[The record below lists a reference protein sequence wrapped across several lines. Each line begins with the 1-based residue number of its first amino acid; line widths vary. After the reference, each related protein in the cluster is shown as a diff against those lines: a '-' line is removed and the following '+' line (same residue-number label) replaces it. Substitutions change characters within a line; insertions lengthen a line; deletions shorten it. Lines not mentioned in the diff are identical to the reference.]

1 MSAPQRYVAFLRAIN
16 VGGRVVKMPELKKI
30 FEGLGFLDVTTFI
43 ASGNVIFSS
52 PIKDTAK
59 LEKTI
64 ERALHESL
72 GYEVTTF
79 VRSIEEISAVADH
92 QPFVELRKNPKA
104 GTLYIGFLPASPTAA
119 ACRAVKKLSCDSDQL
134 VINGRELYWMS
145 RTSFSQSNIS
155 GALLERT
162 LKMPAT
168 VRNVNTVRRLAAKYA
183 LVFALCVLTTSLL
196 TGQRQNAATRPVVG
210 RSVVATTFGI
220 VAASQPLA
228 ARAGVQILERGG
240 NAIDA
245 AIAANA
251 TIGLMEPTGNGIGG
265 DLFIIYYDA
274 KTGTVHGLNSSG
286 WAPSGLT
293 VDVLAAKGIKTM
305 PQRGI
310 HSVTVPGV
318 VAGWDAMRSK
328 FGSKP
333 FSELLAPAIYYAEH
347 GFPLSERIASG
358 WANSVKMHSEH
369 PNSRKTYL
377 IDGTRA
383 PKAGEVFR
391 NPDLAGSL
399 RLIAQQGRDGY
410 YKGKTAE
417 AILTISREQGGTMT
431 AADLADFQPEWVTPI
446 ATSYRGWS
454 VYEIGP
460 NTQGISALMM
470 LNLMEQFPLGEYGFH
485 SANALHVMIEAKKL
499 AYADMLRYVGDP
511 KFSRIP
517 VDALLSKPRAVDRAK
532 SIDAAKAA
540 CRVEPA
546 RLAGITD
553 AQGSDTIYMS
563 VIDKDGNIVSLIQSN
578 YSGFGSGLVPPG
590 AGFMLHNRGGLF
602 TLEKGQP
609 NTLEPRKRPLHTII
623 PAFMEKGDQRIG
635 FGIMGGWN
643 QGQAHAQF
651 VSNIADYGMTIQ
663 EALEAG
669 RFTKG
674 TFEGCDVQI
683 EALVPES
690 TRAALQARGHE
701 LRVVAP
707 RSGTF
712 GYGQAVMRGAGGV
725 HFGASEPRHD
735 GAAIPQAPPIW

>member
-1 MSAPQRYVAFLRAIN
+1 MKVRHLAACVVALALASPGGPPTSRAQAPQPRDDARPQ
-16 VGGRVVKMPELKKI
+16 G
-30 FEGLGFLDVTTFI
+30 
-43 ASGNVIFSS
+43 
-52 PIKDTAK
+52 
-59 LEKTI
+59 
-64 ERALHESL
+64 
-72 GYEVTTF
+72 
-79 VRSIEEISAVADH
+79 
-92 QPFVELRKNPKA
+92 
-104 GTLYIGFLPASPTAA
+104 
-119 ACRAVKKLSCDSDQL
+119 
-134 VINGRELYWMS
+134 
-145 RTSFSQSNIS
+145 
-155 GALLERT
+155 
-162 LKMPAT
+162 
-168 VRNVNTVRRLAAKYA
+168 
-183 LVFALCVLTTSLL
+183 
-196 TGQRQNAATRPVVG
+196 PVVG
-210 RSVVATTFGI
+210 RSVVATTLGI

-265 DLFIIYYDA
+265 DLFIIYYEA
-274 KTGTVHGLNSSG
+274 KTGTVHGLNASG
-286 WAPSGLT
+286 WAPTGLT
-293 VDVLAAKGIKTM
+293 VDFLTAKGLKTM

-310 HSVTVPGV
+310 YSVTVPGV
-318 VAGWDAMRSK
+318 AAGWDAMRSR
-328 FGSKP
+328 FGTKP
-333 FSELLAPAIYYAEH
+333 FSELLAPAIYYAEN
-347 GFPLSERIASG
+347 GFPLSEKIAAG

-383 PKAGEVFR
+383 PRAGEVFR

-399 RLIAQQGRDGY
+399 RLIAEHGRDGY

-417 AILTISREQGGTMT
+417 AVLTISREQGGTMT
-431 AADLADFQPEWVTPI
+431 AADLAEFQPEWVTPI
-446 ATSYRGWS
+446 KTTYRGWN

-470 LNLMEQFPLGEYGFH
+470 LNLMEQYPMGRYGFH
-485 SANALHVMIEAKKL
+485 SADALHVMIEAKKL

-517 VDALLSKPRAVDRAK
+517 VDALLSKPRGADRAK
-532 SIDAAKAA
+532 LIDAAKAA

-546 RLAGITD
+546 KLTGVTD

-590 AGFMLHNRGGLF
+590 AGFMLQNRGGLF
-602 TLEKGQP
+602 SLEKSAP

-623 PAFMEKGDQRIG
+623 PAFMENGERRIG

-651 VSNIADYGMTIQ
+651 VANIADFGLTIQ
-663 EALEAG
+663 QALEAG

-674 TFEGCDVQI
+674 SFEGCDVQI
-683 EALVPES
+683 EALIPEAV
-690 TRAALQARGHE
+690 RAELKARGHE
-701 LRVVAP
+701 IRVVPP
-707 RSGTF
+707 RSGSF
-712 GYGQAVMRGAGGV
+712 GYGQAVMSGPGGV

-735 GAAIPQAPPIW
+735 GAAVPQAPPVFETSRRQ